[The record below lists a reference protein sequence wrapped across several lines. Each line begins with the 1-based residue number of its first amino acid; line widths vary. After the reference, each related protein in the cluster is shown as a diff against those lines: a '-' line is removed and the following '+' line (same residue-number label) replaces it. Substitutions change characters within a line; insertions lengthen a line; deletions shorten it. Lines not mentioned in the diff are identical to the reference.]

1 MKKITIL
8 ASVLLMSLVGY
19 SQTTSIPDPIFE
31 QYLIDNAID
40 TDGTLNGHVATA
52 DIIGVTHISVS
63 DMNINS
69 LEGIQDFTSLTDFS
83 CARNNLTSITLP
95 NVTGFATLTLS
106 GNNLTTIDFPAST
119 TYLLEF
125 SCADNQ
131 ITSINFNNITYINWF
146 YCPNNLFTTLDLS
159 AIDVEGLECT
169 GNPLLESID
178 FRNGQD
184 MSQVYLFDATNNPNL
199 SCIYVDNA
207 SDANLNSWGI
217 NHAVTHFV
225 EDTAGCMLAQSGT
238 YVPDDNFEAYLE
250 ASGVGN
256 GIPNDN
262 WVLTASIDSI
272 TSLDVSNKNIADLT
286 GIQDFVA
293 LSTLDCS
300 NNALDSLDLS
310 SNLNLNTTLNA
321 SGNQLTA
328 LRLPNNAGLGTL
340 NISNNNLTGLD
351 FPTTYTTLLT
361 FDCTYNNLAFINFN
375 NITYINAMDC
385 SNNLLTDLDFS
396 TTNVE
401 GLTCNNNPRITS
413 INIKNG
419 HNSADVY
426 QFIAQNDPLLTCIY
440 VDDVAWSTT
449 AWTQIDDT
457 AHFVADAAGCQ
468 YYADHTYV
476 PDDNFEQALIDQG
489 LDDVLDNYVLTI
501 DISIIGF
508 LDVSGKNI
516 NSLEGIQDF
525 MELTTL
531 VCSNNNLTYLDLS
544 SNHIGEF
551 ACDNNQLTTLILN
564 VEAGVV
570 DCSNNQLSSLNIPT
584 GITNLNCSHNTFT
597 SLDLSST
604 VDLSILDCS
613 YNQLT
618 ALDLRNG
625 INTLIQYDYDFDTR
639 NNPDLNCIYV
649 DDVSYSNT
657 TWPNI
662 DGSAHFVLDEAAC
675 AAWVATTYVPDD
687 NFEAY
692 LEANG
697 MGNGVANDNYV
708 NTDNISGVTSLLIY
722 NKNIADLTG
731 IEDFTALEVLN
742 CNGNALTSINVSQNS
757 ALKELYA
764 NSMSG
769 ITSIDVS
776 NNTNLEVFSVGDT
789 HLNSIDL
796 SANTK
801 LTTLTIANNN
811 LSGNLDLSH
820 NPLLEYVSCGSNILT
835 SLDISNKTSLTTL
848 SCDNN
853 ELASLNVSG
862 DVLLSELNC
871 GNNGFTT
878 LDLSSNTALTK
889 LNCNSSVSLN
899 SIDLRNGHNT
909 SITNFDTSNS
919 SALSCIFVDDVAY
932 STTNWTHI
940 DATTHFVPDE
950 ATCNSYTLTYVP
962 DDNFEAYLEANAMGN
977 GIANDNY
984 ATTAYIKLQTNLD
997 VSNKGITD
1005 LTGIEA
1011 FTNLQSLVCSNNSL
1025 TSLDLTALTSLQNI
1039 HCDNNQLTSLI
1050 YAQNVTELDCNHN
1063 QLTSLILSNQ
1073 MFSIDCSYNLLTAL
1087 DVSANTYI
1095 GHVFCNNNQLTSLDM
1110 RNGGNTFLYSFDFDA
1125 TNNPNLTCVFVDDP
1139 AWSDSNWASSID
1151 STASFVASEADC
1163 GSTQMTY
1170 VPDDNFEQLLIDL
1183 GYDSGALDDF
1193 VITSHINTIVTLDLG
1208 NRNIIDFTGIE
1219 DFLMLETI
1227 YCRNNDPV
1235 HLDLGGLGSLIN
1247 IYVSGNPRLSS
1258 IVLPGAFGKK
1268 GSANKSNGAN
1278 NTLITLD
1285 LHGNALTSLD
1295 LSSYSA
1301 LTTIKVNDNNLT
1313 SLNVQ
1318 NGNNNNIDAA
1328 NFDASGNGNL
1338 TDIVVDDASYAA
1350 ANWPNVDPAS
1360 TFTTDS
1366 TLGVEDIILSSKIS
1380 IYPNPAKDNIKIIA
1394 PSTVINKIE
1403 IYNFLGIPVKIYHKQ
1418 NQYSIVNLS
1427 AGMYLIKI
1435 DTDDGIAVKKLIIK

>member
-8 ASVLLMSLVGY
+8 IGMILISCAGY

-31 QYLIDNAID
+31 QYLIDNGID

-69 LEGIQDFTSLTDFS
+69 LEGIQDFTSLTDLS

-95 NVTGFATLTLS
+95 DVTGLATFNIA
-106 GNNLTTIDFPAST
+106 GNNLTTINFPPSFT
-119 TYLLEF
+119 QLLEF

-146 YCPNNLFTTLDLS
+146 DCPNNLFTSLDLS
-159 AIDVEGLECT
+159 AIDVEGLQCT

-184 MSQVYLFDATNNPNL
+184 MSQVYQFDATNNPNL
-199 SCIYVDNA
+199 TCIYVDDA
-207 SDANLNSWGI
+207 SDANLTNWSI
-217 NHAVTHFV
+217 NHAVTNFV
-225 EDTAGCMLAQSGT
+225 EDSAGCTLAQTGT

-250 ASGVGN
+250 ANGMGN
-256 GIPNDN
+256 GTPNDN
-262 WVLTASIDSI
+262 WVLTANIETVTD
-272 TSLDVSNKNIADLT
+272 LDVSNKSIADLT
-286 GIQDFVA
+286 GIQDFAA
-293 LSTLDCS
+293 LTTLDCS
-300 NNALDSLDLS
+300 GNALTALDLS

-321 SGNQLTA
+321 SGNQLTSIQ
-328 LRLPNNAGLGTL
+328 LPNNAGLGVF
-340 NISNNNLTGLD
+340 NISHNNLTGLN
-351 FPTTYTTLLT
+351 FPATYTTLLT
-361 FDCTYNNLAFINFN
+361 FDCTYNSLAYILFN

-385 SNNLLTDLDFS
+385 SNNLLIDLDF
-396 TTNVE
+396 TTVNVE
-401 GLTCNNNPRITS
+401 GLTCSNNPI
-413 INIKNG
+413 INKIYLKNG
-419 HNSADVY
+419 HNKTDMY
-426 QFIAQNDPLLTCIY
+426 QFIAHNDPLLTCIF
-440 VDDVAWSTT
+440 VDDPAWSTT
-449 AWTQIDDT
+449 NWTQIDDT
-457 AHFVADAAGCQ
+457 AHFVADNAGCQ
-468 YYADHTYV
+468 YYKDHTYV

-489 LDDVLDNYVLTI
+489 YDDVLDNYVLTS
-501 DISIIGF
+501 DINYIGF

-516 NSLEGIQDF
+516 SSLEGIQGF
-525 MELTTL
+525 MELSTL
-531 VCSNNNLTYLDLS
+531 VCSNNNLTYLDIS
-544 SNHIGEF
+544 KNHILEF
-551 ACDNNQLTTLILN
+551 GCDNNQLTTLILN
-564 VEAGVV
+564 VEVGVV
-570 DCSNNQLSSLNIPT
+570 DCSNNQLSSLDIPT
-584 GITNLNCSHNTFT
+584 GIENLNCSHNAFT
-597 SLDLSST
+597 SLDLSNT
-604 VDLSILDCS
+604 NYLSILDCS
-613 YNQLT
+613 NNQLT
-618 ALDLRNG
+618 TLDLRNG
-625 INTLIQYDYDFDTR
+625 QNNQIVYDYDFDAR
-639 NNPDLNCIYV
+639 NNPDLTCIYV
-649 DDVSYSNT
+649 DDVAYRNT
-657 TWPNI
+657 NWPNI
-662 DGSAHFVLDEAAC
+662 DGGTHFVLDEAAC
-675 AAWVATTYVPDD
+675 SQTATTYVPDD

-697 MGNGVANDNYV
+697 MGNGIANDNYV
-708 NTDNISGVTSLLIY
+708 DTGNISGVTSLLIY

-731 IEDFTALEVLN
+731 IEDFTALQVLN
-742 CNGNALTSINVSQNS
+742 CNGNTLTSLNVTQNL

-764 NSMSG
+764 NTMTG
-769 ITSIDVS
+769 ITTLDVS
-776 NNTNLEVFSVGDT
+776 HNTELEVLSVEDT
-789 HLNSIDL
+789 HLNAIDV
-796 SANTK
+796 STNTK
-801 LTTLTIANNN
+801 LLTLTLANNN
-811 LSGNLDLSH
+811 LTGNLDLTN
-820 NPLLEYVSCGSNILT
+820 NPLLEYFHCENNALT
-835 SLDISNKTSLTTL
+835 GLNISNKPALTTIYC
-848 SCDNN
+848 SNN
-853 ELASLNVSG
+853 QIANLNLSG
-862 DVLLSELNC
+862 DTALSELHC

-878 LDLSSNTALTK
+878 LDLSSNIALTK
-889 LNCNSSVSLN
+889 VFCNNSVSLN
-899 SIDLRNGHNT
+899 SIDLRNGHNAI
-909 SITNFDTSNS
+909 ITDFDTTS
-919 SALSCIFVDDVAY
+919 SAALSCIFVDDVTY
-932 STTNWTHI
+932 STSNWTHI
-940 DATTHFVPDE
+940 DPTTHFVPDE
-950 ATCNSYTLTYVP
+950 ATCNSYTQVYVP

-984 ATTAYIKLQTNLD
+984 ASKAYIELQTDLD

-1025 TSLDLTALTSLQNI
+1025 TSLDLTALTSLQNL
-1039 HCDNNQLTSLI
+1039 HCDNNQLTGLI
-1050 YAQNVTELDCNHN
+1050 YPPNVTELDCNHN
-1063 QLTSLILSNQ
+1063 QLTSLIVSDQ
-1073 MFSIDCSYNLLTAL
+1073 MFSLDCSYNLLTAL

-1095 GHVFCNNNQLTSLDM
+1095 SHVFCNNNQLTSLDM

-1125 TNNPNLTCVFVDDP
+1125 TSNPNLTCVFVDDP
-1139 AWSDSNWASSID
+1139 AWSDSNWASSVD
-1151 STASFVASEADC
+1151 ATASFVASEADC

-1170 VPDDNFEQLLIDL
+1170 VPDNNFEQLLIDL

-1208 NRNIIDFTGIE
+1208 NRDIVDFTGIE
-1219 DFLMLETI
+1219 DFVMLETI

-1235 HLDLGGLGSLIN
+1235 HLDLGALGGLIH

-1268 GSANKSNGAN
+1268 GTANKSNGGAN
-1278 NTLITLD
+1278 TTLLTVD

-1295 LSSYSA
+1295 LSNYTQ

-1318 NGNNNNIDAA
+1318 NGNNSNIDAA
-1328 NFDASGNGNL
+1328 NFDASGNSNL
-1338 TDIVVDDASYAA
+1338 ADIVVDDASYAA

-1418 NQYSIVNLS
+1418 NQYSIVNLP